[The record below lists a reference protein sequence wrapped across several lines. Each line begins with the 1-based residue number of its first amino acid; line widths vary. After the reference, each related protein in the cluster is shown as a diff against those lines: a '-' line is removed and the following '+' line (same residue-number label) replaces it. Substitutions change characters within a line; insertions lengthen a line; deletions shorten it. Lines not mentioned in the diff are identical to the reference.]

1 MKLLFTHPIGKLMV
15 GVAAV
20 MQIIGYIWIR
30 RIVDIEI

>member
-1 MKLLFTHPIGKLMV
+1 MV
-15 GVAAV
+15 AIAGV